1 MENGQNLKI
10 QWYPGHMTKTRRM
23 IADQLKNVDAVCELL
38 DARIPVSSRN
48 PDVDELTAGKPRLV
62 VLNRA
67 DQADPDVTKRWAE
80 YFREKGYAVLAC
92 SAKGGDGVDRFP
104 AAVRTLLADKLR
116 SYAEKGQAGRTMRV
130 MILGIPNVGKSTF
143 INRVSKRKTAKTEDR
158 PGVTRA
164 KQWVPV
170 DQGLDLLDTPGILW
184 PKFEDQSVGLN
195 LAFTGAVRDE
205 VMDLEALACNL
216 MTYLAGHYPAALAE
230 RYKLQPKPE
239 DSGYD
244 LLQRAGQ
251 MRGFVMRGGEI
262 DTERMAKILLD
273 EFRGGKLGRFTLET
287 PEEVRHV

>member
-67 DQADPDVTKRWAE
+67 DQADPDLTKRWAE

-104 AAVRTLLADKLR
+104 AAVRALLADKLR

-273 EFRGGKLGRFTLET
+273 EFRGGKLGRFTLEM